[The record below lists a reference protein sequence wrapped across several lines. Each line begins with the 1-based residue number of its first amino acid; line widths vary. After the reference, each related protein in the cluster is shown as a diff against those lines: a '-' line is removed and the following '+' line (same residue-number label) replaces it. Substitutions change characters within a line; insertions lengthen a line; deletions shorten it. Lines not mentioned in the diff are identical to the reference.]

1 MLDLVQTAR
10 VMPTVNMDHIKRHYY
25 ASHTSINPTLIVPQG
40 PDIDLSAPHD
50 RDRLPKAA

>member
-25 ASHTSINPTLIVPQG
+25 ASHPTINPTLIVPQG